1 MTVAGAAALMA
12 EAERSTGLSDWGWY
26 DIRTPLDALV
36 RSVNSQG
43 ALSTFGDR
51 ACQERLSFVLAN
63 RLRMIDDRKRLPRI
77 ADEEIRRP
85 IIIPGLPRSGTTIL
99 LQLLAQDPANRS
111 ARTWEALAPSP
122 PPGLEGGD
130 AGGRIGEVQGLLE
143 RAGLTRPELM
153 AIHPFG
159 AEIAEECIFICEHA
173 MTYTP
178 YGAMWHAPDYAA
190 YGAGADMSA
199 VFQVHKE
206 VLQHLQYGAPARRWV
221 LKAPTHMF
229 HLPTLAQTYPDA
241 VFIQTHRDP
250 GRIIPS
256 LAKLF
261 GALRGLYSDDPGK
274 ADVVAAAQAQLESWA
289 RGLEAMA
296 EFRRQPGMDGR
307 FVDVDY
313 KALLERP
320 LETIGRIYAALDL
333 PLPDDATSR
342 MRDWLAANTQHKHGA
357 HAYSL
362 AECGL
367 SARDIEQRY
376 GGYMERF
383 QVTREERR

>member
-1 MTVAGAAALMA
+1 MAVVDATELMA
-12 EAERSTGLSDWGWY
+12 QAERAAGLSDWGWY
-26 DIRTPLDALV
+26 DIRTPLDVLV
-36 RSVNSQG
+36 RSVNSQA
-43 ALSTFGDR
+43 ALTPFGER
-51 ACQERLSFVLAN
+51 ACQERLSLVLAN
-63 RLRMIDDRKRLPRI
+63 RLRMIEDRKRTPQI
-77 ADEEIRRP
+77 AEQEIRRP
-85 IIIPGLPRSGTTIL
+85 IVIPGLPRSGTTTL

-122 PPGLEGGD
+122 PPAL
-130 AGGRIGEVQGLLE
+130 AGECGRIDDVQGLLE

-173 MTYTP
+173 MTYTG
-178 YGAMWHAPDYAA
+178 YGAMWHVPDYGA
-190 YGAGADMSA
+190 YGAAADMSA
-199 VFQVHKE
+199 VFRVHKE
-206 VLQHLQYGAPARRWV
+206 VLQHLQYGSDAKRWV

-229 HLPTLAQTYPDA
+229 HLPTLVETYPDA

-261 GALRGLYSDDPGK
+261 GALRCLYSDDPAK
-274 ADVVAAAQAQLESWA
+274 ADIASAAQAQLETWA

-296 EFRRQPGMDGR
+296 EFRRRPGMDAR

-313 KALLERP
+313 KALLDRP
-320 LETIGRIYAALDL
+320 LETLQRVYAALDL
-333 PLPDDATSR
+333 PLPDAAAAR
-342 MRDWLAANTQHKHGA
+342 MRDWLATNVQHRHGA

-367 SARDIEQRY
+367 TDAQIERRF
-376 GGYMERF
+376 GDYMDRF
-383 QVTREERR
+383 GVTREERR